1 MLKEQLL
8 KIKEQLGLS
17 RGNAE
22 GDYVNQDSCNK
33 RENSEHKAKRKQRGS
48 SPSPGCNKP
57 LMTKSK
63 ADSRK
68 INKKSKN
75 AERQQK
81 KKLSARESVS
91 KSNKKKKRKASITYE
106 ASPLVLISDLPS
118 SKGKKVLFQSKKV
131 EKKYSIPTA
140 FTSDRKGL
148 WDFHGVAEDFVLQRD
163 RTSEGQVPKKE
174 LVLGLDF
181 GTAYTKVVVADETY
195 AYPVKFEGADYLL
208 PSELYLR
215 DDGCFTL
222 FKQDSKHVFSK
233 LKHPLLFSSSTE
245 DDEIVLVAFLSL
257 VFKSTRSWVSTSPF
271 RNNKIDWLVNAGLAT
286 DSYHDAELKDKFGE
300 LVNLAWNVSYLAKLT
315 PTLIKDQIK
324 ESKQLTN
331 ELEGIHSTLP
341 NDCLSV
347 FPEYVAQI
355 SGYMNS
361 PSKRD
366 YSHLLIDVGA
376 GTLDIVMFT
385 TKNIDGEWRYSTNAK
400 SISNLGADILK
411 SHRQQ
416 YAPEKGLSLS
426 LLSKNIE
433 VASRLSISPE
443 ELGLLD
449 REFAQAVNLN
459 LRNVIAKV
467 AGGYKFGVDIT
478 TFICGGGREIEFY
491 QKQLE
496 VLNNYPIDRIDLPS
510 PSRFQPPKDFDMSK
524 FHRFSVALGLSYDP
538 FNIGECE
545 VNNVG
550 AKTPIAEYTPSQYIL
565 NPK

>member
-8 KIKEQLGLS
+8 AIKEQLGLNRNNDEDS
-17 RGNAE
+17 F
-22 GDYVNQDSCNK
+22 VNQSTHK
-33 RENSEHKAKRKQRGS
+33 KSESSEQKANRKQRANT
-48 SPSPGCNKP
+48 PRPACDKP
-57 LMTKSK
+57 LITKSK

-68 INKKSKN
+68 RNKKSKN

-81 KKLSARESVS
+81 KKSPARESVS
-91 KSNKKKKRKASITYE
+91 KPNKKKKRKASRTYE
-106 ASPLVLISDLPS
+106 VSPLVLISDLPS
-118 SKGKKVLFQSKKV
+118 SKEKKVLFQSKKV

-140 FTSDRKGL
+140 FTSDRRGL
-148 WDFHGVAEDFVLQRD
+148 WDFNGVAESLVLQLEKS
-163 RTSEGQVPKKE
+163 SEGQIPKKE

-195 AYPVKFEGADYLL
+195 AYPVKLEGADYLL

-215 DDGCFTL
+215 NDGCFTL

-271 RNNKIDWLVNAGLAT
+271 RNNKVDWLVNAGLAT
-286 DSYHDAELKDKFGE
+286 DSYHDAELKGKFGE

-315 PTLIKDQIK
+315 PMLIKNQLK
-324 ESKQLTN
+324 ESKQLAS
-331 ELEGIHSTLP
+331 ELAGLHLALP

-416 YAPEKGLSLS
+416 YSPDKGLSLNF
-426 LLSKNIE
+426 LSKNVE
-433 VASRLSISPE
+433 VASRLAISPE
-443 ELGLLD
+443 ELDLLD
-449 REFAQAVNLN
+449 REFAQAINLK
-459 LRNVIAKV
+459 LKNVIAKV

-496 VLNNYPIDRIDLPS
+496 VLNNYPIDRIDLPA
-510 PSRFQPPKDFDMSK
+510 PSRFQPPKDFDMSR

-550 AKTPIAEYTPSQYIL
+550 AKAPIAEYTPSQYIL